1 MVFVRKSS
9 AAYAS
14 LFVVILAFL
23 VRSWGIWNVSTTD
36 EYNEIIEALRVC
48 SGHLNYDRW
57 IKRFYLYILAPEFGI
72 YFVIGWFGGLFQS
85 PIDFAEKIARN
96 LDPLFLIARATSVVA
111 GTATVALTYKVGEKF
126 FSRGAGLVAALLLAL
141 TTYHIDLSQQA
152 KVDALLG
159 LLVVMAFYFMLR
171 LVDVSRRHRW
181 DYAWCGLIIALAI
194 QTKINSA
201 VLLASFGVAAFFA
214 YRSGQ
219 KQLLRPAGLFSGAFF
234 VGLLIGNPAVAIA
247 PLRFLENVYN
257 AKKVFVS
264 PVNTVPSDVVGFLAY
279 PAFYLQAMGWAVVA
293 VTAFALLYAAK
304 RAEAKHLVCLVFV
317 FAFMLLMGPLTS
329 LVAPYYLIPITPIVY
344 LLVGDAV
351 TALLTNGA
359 DPNSKVTRKAVVAI
373 LLLALIT
380 PVFKVA
386 NHVRSVSGPNTRVL
400 AKNWIER
407 NIAPNAK
414 ILMDSG
420 KSINSSAPLIAENRR
435 NLEETIARS
444 RGNIAQGNIVHEM
457 VDQNAIIYYE
467 LLLKTVP
474 STSYDITSTMF
485 GLSVKDVDYYV
496 QNRFEYFVISGSM
509 KEARTGAFGRE
520 NMPQIA
526 AFYQGLDSDPRL
538 ELIQTIGSGPTNR
551 GDTYYI
557 YRLRG

>member
-1 MVFVRKSS
+1 MAFVQKSS
-9 AAYAS
+9 LAHAS
-14 LFVVILAFL
+14 VLVVVLAL
-23 VRSWGIWNVSTTD
+23 LARSWGIWNVSTTD
-36 EYNEIIEALRVC
+36 EYNEVIEALRVC

-72 YFVIGWFGGLFQS
+72 YFVIGWIGGLFQS
-85 PIDFAEKIARN
+85 PMDFAEKIARN
-96 LDPLFLIARATSVVA
+96 LDPLFIIARATSVAA
-111 GTATVALTYKVGEKF
+111 GTATVALTYKLGEKYF
-126 FSRGAGLVAALLLAL
+126 TRGTGLVAALLLAL

-171 LVDVSRRHRW
+171 LVDGNRDHKW

-234 VGLLIGNPAVAIA
+234 AGLVIGNPAVAIA
-247 PLRFLENVYN
+247 PLRFLENIYS
-257 AKKVFVS
+257 AKKVFVT
-264 PVNTVPSDVVGFLAY
+264 PVNTVPSDVVGFIAY
-279 PAFYLQAMGWAVVA
+279 PAFYLQAMGWIVFVI
-293 VTAFALLYAAK
+293 TALALLYAARK
-304 RAEAKHLVCLVFV
+304 AEAKHVVCLTFV
-317 FAFMLLMGPLTS
+317 IAFMLLMGPLTS

-351 TALLTNGA
+351 SALLARGA
-359 DPNSKVTRKAVVAI
+359 DANSKVFRKGVLVV
-373 LLLALIT
+373 LGLAMVT
-380 PVFKVA
+380 PAFNVA
-386 NHVRSVSGPNTRVL
+386 EHVRSVSGPNTRIL
-400 AKNWIER
+400 AKNWIEA
-407 NIAPNAK
+407 NIMPNAK

-420 KSINSSAPLIAENRR
+420 KSINSSAPLIAENRK
-435 NLEETIARS
+435 NLEETIERS

-457 VDQNAIIYYE
+457 VDRNAIIYYE

-474 STSYDITSTMF
+474 NISYDITSTMF

-496 QNRFEYFVISGSM
+496 ENGFDYFVISGSM
-509 KEARTGAFGRE
+509 KEARTGAFGKE
-520 NMPQIA
+520 NMPRIA
-526 AFYQGLDSDPRL
+526 AFYLGLDTDPRL
-538 ELIQTIGSGPTNR
+538 ELMHTIRPEATNR
-551 GDTYYI
+551 GDIYFI
-557 YRLRG
+557 YRLKS